1 MGGIK
6 VVLVNASR
14 LEPECPGG
22 QALIEESGYDI
33 RWNADPDEMGEAAG
47 RLCYRS
53 FHRPN
58 PKTAENADYLNNIKS
73 QMHFSVLEHSSVTFY
88 VAGVS
93 RALLLELER
102 HRHFSYS
109 VVSQRYCDVSED
121 PFVEHPVLNDV
132 SEDLKKEVEDLVDQS
147 RDLYTRIV
155 ENLQERGHSR
165 KEARG
170 AARLILPEGTTT
182 ELFISGNLRAWREMI
197 EKRNTKYA
205 DAEIRVFAQKVLRQL
220 KWYAP
225 NTFSDMEV

>member
-1 MGGIK
+1 MGGMK

-14 LEPECPGG
+14 LEAECPDG

-33 RWNADPDEMGEAAG
+33 RWYADPDEMGEAAG

-58 PKTAENADYLNNIKS
+58 PKTAWNADYLNNIKKE
-73 QMHFSVLEHSSVTFY
+73 MHFSVLEHSSVTFY

-132 SEDLKKEVEDLVDQS
+132 SEDLKKEIGRHIAQS

-155 ENLQERGHSR
+155 ENLQELGHSR

-220 KWYAP
+220 KRYAP